1 MRASQ
6 ARPCRALA
14 RAWPR
19 QSWAWWLRRRG
30 GVGLAV
36 AKARGRPQG
45 SGSPAEVAFLSWAFL
60 VESLGVFAAQSYH
73 LQVKAVL
80 ALPFFILLAFLHC

>member
-1 MRASQ
+1 VWGACGASQGSEVRASR
-6 ARPCRALA
+6 ARPCRAVV
-14 RAWPR
+14 RAWPG

-30 GVGLAV
+30 GVGLA
-36 AKARGRPQG
+36 A
-45 SGSPAEVAFLSWAFL
+45 AEVALLSWAFL

-80 ALPFFILLAFLHC
+80 ALPFFIFLAFLHC